1 MGDGTE
7 MRPNSAAFGAQ
18 TARGAAF
25 ARDTHISACLRSLAI
40 PFGHLRDLIAFVGSH
55 CLPVGY
61 FILWDFG
68 TRFVGRLWTLE
79 LVRLVPLNVLDC

>member
-1 MGDGTE
+1 
-7 MRPNSAAFGAQ
+7 MREDFDAAAY
-18 TARGAAF
+18 RC
-25 ARDTHISACLRSLAI
+25 ISIEGGCLRSLAI

-61 FILWDFG
+61 FTLRDFG

>member
-1 MGDGTE
+1 MHVGSERPGPSKYGGPTPSDGGVSNGGLYE
-7 MRPNSAAFGAQ
+7 
-18 TARGAAF
+18 
-25 ARDTHISACLRSLAI
+25 IACH
-40 PFGHLRDLIAFVGSH
+40 PFGHLRDLIAFAGSH

-61 FILWDFG
+61 FILRDFG

>member
-1 MGDGTE
+1 MSE
-7 MRPNSAAFGAQ
+7 
-18 TARGAAF
+18 
-25 ARDTHISACLRSLAI
+25 IACH
-40 PFGHLRDLIAFVGSH
+40 PFGHLRDLIAFAGSQ